1 MRNVILV
8 MVASFSLSSC
18 LYVSVAPHRIG
29 GLRDKY
35 GCIPSAG
42 MTYSQLQGECM
53 QVFNQGIR
61 LNPTQVNENEAV
73 ISAFILFSKNGKRAE
88 VFLPT
93 NNKSIIL
100 DAKDDVIFEKD
111 NVKYDKNSRTLYIDG
126 ILRYKQEK

>member
-18 LYVSVAPHRIG
+18 LYVSVVPHRIG
-29 GLRDKY
+29 VLSDKY

-42 MTYSQLQGECM
+42 MTYSQLQRECI
-53 QVFNQGIR
+53 QVFNQGLR
-61 LNPTQVNENEAV
+61 LNPIQVNEAV

-88 VFLPT
+88 VFLP
-93 NNKSIIL
+93 NNKSVIL

>member
-29 GLRDKY
+29 GLSDKY

-42 MTYSQLQGECM
+42 MTYSQLKGECI
-53 QVFNQGIR
+53 QVFNQRIR
-61 LNPTQVNENEAV
+61 LNTNQVKVYVAV
-73 ISAFILFSKNGKRAE
+73 NRAFIIFLYYCKRAE
-88 VFLPT
+88 VFLP
-93 NNKSIIL
+93 NNKSVIL

>member
-18 LYVSVAPHRIG
+18 HYESVAPHRIG

-42 MTYSQLQGECM
+42 MTYSQLQGECI
-53 QVFNQGIR
+53 QVFDQGIR
-61 LNPTQVNENEAV
+61 LNPTQVNEAV

-100 DAKDDVIFEKD
+100 DAKDDVVFEKD

>member
-1 MRNVILV
+1 MRKVILV

-18 LYVSVAPHRIG
+18 LYVSVVPHRIG
-29 GLRDKY
+29 GLSDKY

-42 MTYSQLQGECM
+42 MTYSQLQGECI
-53 QVFNQGIR
+53 QVFNQGLR
-61 LNPTQVNENEAV
+61 LNPIQVNENEAV

-88 VFLPT
+88 VFLP
-93 NNKSIIL
+93 NNKSVIL
-100 DAKDDVIFEKD
+100 DAKDDVIFEKN

>member
-8 MVASFSLSSC
+8 MVVSFSLSSC
-18 LYVSVAPHRIG
+18 LYVSVISHRIG
-29 GLRDKY
+29 GLSDKY

-42 MTYSQLQGECM
+42 MTYSQLKGECI
-53 QVFNQGIR
+53 QVFNQGLR
-61 LNPTQVNENEAV
+61 LNPIQVNENEAV
-73 ISAFILFSKNGKRAE
+73 ISAFILFSKNGKRVE
-88 VFLPT
+88 VFLP
-93 NNKSIIL
+93 NNKSVIL

>member
-8 MVASFSLSSC
+8 MVVSFSLSSC
-18 LYVSVAPHRIG
+18 LYVSVTSHRIG
-29 GLRDKY
+29 GLSDKY

-42 MTYSQLQGECM
+42 MTYSQLKGECI
-53 QVFNQGIR
+53 QVFNQGLR
-61 LNPTQVNENEAV
+61 LNPIQVNEAV
-73 ISAFILFSKNGKRAE
+73 ISAFILFSKNGKRVE
-88 VFLPT
+88 VFLP
-93 NNKSIIL
+93 NNKSVIL

>member
-1 MRNVILV
+1 MRKVILV

-18 LYVSVAPHRIG
+18 LYVSVTPRRIG
-29 GLRDKY
+29 GLSDKY

-42 MTYSQLQGECM
+42 MTYSQLQGECI
-53 QVFNQGIR
+53 QVFNQGLR
-61 LNPTQVNENEAV
+61 LNPIQVNEAI

-88 VFLPT
+88 VFLP
-93 NNKSIIL
+93 NNKSVIL
-100 DAKDDVIFEKD
+100 DTKDDVIFEKN